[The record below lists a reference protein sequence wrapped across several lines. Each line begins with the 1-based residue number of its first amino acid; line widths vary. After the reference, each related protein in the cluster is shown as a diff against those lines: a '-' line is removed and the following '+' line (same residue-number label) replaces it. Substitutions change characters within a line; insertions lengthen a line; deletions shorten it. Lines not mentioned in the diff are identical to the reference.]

1 MTNEP
6 PYLAIAAEL
15 RRRIRSGELSPGDR
29 VPSTRAVTREWGVA
43 MATATKALG
52 VLRQEGLVRPEPGVG
67 TVVLARTGRGT
78 GSGTGSGA
86 GSGAGPEPEPL
97 SRERLVAAA
106 LELADAEGLN
116 GLTMRRVAT
125 ALGVS
130 TMTLY
135 RHVPGKAELV
145 RLMADAACGEVPL
158 GPVPPEW
165 RVGLERGA
173 RWLRGVYARHRWMAH
188 AMASFTRPVA
198 TRNAMA
204 YTEWVLRS
212 LRGTPLTHTEKLH
225 AHLLIFAYVQG
236 LSMADDLE
244 EQARQDTGISDG
256 EWMEQNEPRF
266 DAIQAGGSYPEL
278 NSVTSGGGFGLDLD
292 ALFEFG
298 LQRTLDG
305 IASMIDETSG

>member
-1 MTNEP
+1 MSNRA
-6 PYLAIAAEL
+6 PYLAIADEL
-15 RRRIRSGELSPGDR
+15 RRRIRTGELSPGDR

-43 MATATKALG
+43 MATATKALA
-52 VLRQEGLVRPEPGVG
+52 VLRQEGLVRAEPGVG
-67 TVVLARTGRGT
+67 TVVVAPVDPD
-78 GSGTGSGA
+78 A
-86 GSGAGPEPEPL
+86 APL
-97 SRERLVAAA
+97 SRERLVTAA
-106 LELADAEGLN
+106 LGLADTEGL
-116 GLTMRRVAT
+116 GALTMRRVAST
-125 ALGVS
+125 LGVS

-158 GPVPPEW
+158 GPVPADW
-165 RVGLERGA
+165 RTGLEQGA

-198 TRNAMA
+198 TPNAMA

-212 LRGTPLTHTEKLH
+212 MRGTPLSHADRLH

-244 EQARQDTGISDG
+244 EQARQDTGISDS

-266 DAIQAGGSYPEL
+266 GAIQAGGSYPEL
-278 NSVTSGGGFGLDLD
+278 ESVTSGGGFGLDLE

-298 LQRTLDG
+298 LRRTLDG

>member
-1 MTNEP
+1 MTTEP

-15 RRRIRSGELSPGDR
+15 RRRVRAGELSPGDR
-29 VPSTRAVTREWGVA
+29 VPSTRAITREWGVA
-43 MATATKALG
+43 MATATKALA

-67 TVVLARTGRGT
+67 TVVVARTGPGA
-78 GSGTGSGA
+78 GSGS

-116 GLTMRRVAT
+116 ALTMRRVAT
-125 ALGVS
+125 VMGVS
-130 TMTLY
+130 TMALY

-198 TRNAMA
+198 TPNAMA

-278 NSVTSGGGFGLDLD
+278 NSVTSDGGFGLDLD

>member
-1 MTNEP
+1 MTTEP

-15 RRRIRSGELSPGDR
+15 RRRILSGELEPGDR

-52 VLRQEGLVRPEPGVG
+52 VLREEGLVRPEPGVG
-67 TVVLARTGRGT
+67 TVVVARKKTGT
-78 GSGTGSGA
+78 GGTDA
-86 GSGAGPEPEPL
+86 EPL
-97 SRERLVAAA
+97 SRKRLVDAA

-116 GLTMRRVAT
+116 ALTMRRVAT
-125 ALGVS
+125 VLGVS

-173 RWLRGVYARHRWMAH
+173 RWLRGVYSRHRWMAH

-198 TRNAMA
+198 TPNAMA

-278 NSVTSGGGFGLDLD
+278 NSVTSDGGFGLDLD

>member
-15 RRRIRSGELSPGDR
+15 RRRVRAGELSPGDL
-29 VPSTRAVTREWGVA
+29 VPSTRAITREWGVA

-67 TVVLARTGRGT
+67 TVVVAPAGRHAT
-78 GSGTGSGA
+78 ADGA
-86 GSGAGPEPEPL
+86 EPL
-97 SRERLVAAA
+97 SRERLVEAA

-116 GLTMRRVAT
+116 ALTMRRVAT

-158 GPVPPEW
+158 GPVPAEW

-173 RWLRGVYARHRWMAH
+173 RWLRGVYERHRWMAH

-198 TRNAMA
+198 TPNAMA
-204 YTEWVLRS
+204 YLEWVLQS

-236 LSMADDLE
+236 LSMAADLE

-278 NSVTSGGGFGLDLD
+278 NSVTSGGDFGLDLD

>member
-67 TVVLARTGRGT
+67 TVVVAQTGPSTRPDT
-78 GSGTGSGA
+78 
-86 GSGAGPEPEPL
+86 EPL
-97 SRERLVAAA
+97 SRERLVGAA

-116 GLTMRRVAT
+116 ALTMRRVAT

-130 TMTLY
+130 TMALY

-158 GPVPPEW
+158 GPVPAEW

-173 RWLRGVYARHRWMAH
+173 RWLRGVYERHRWMAH

-198 TRNAMA
+198 APNAMA
-204 YTEWVLRS
+204 YMEWVLRS
-212 LRGTPLTHTEKLH
+212 LRGTPLTHAERIH

-236 LSMADDLE
+236 LAMAADLE

-266 DAIQAGGSYPEL
+266 DAIQASGSYPEL
-278 NSVTSGGGFGLDLD
+278 NVVTSGGDFGLDLD

-298 LQRTLDG
+298 LRRTLDG
-305 IASMIDETSG
+305 IAFMIDETSG

>member
-15 RRRIRSGELSPGDR
+15 RRRIQCGELSPGDR

-67 TVVLARTGRGT
+67 TVVVAQK
-78 GSGTGSGA
+78 GA
-86 GSGAGPEPEPL
+86 APDAEPL
-97 SRERLVAAA
+97 SRKRLVDAA

-116 GLTMRRVAT
+116 ALTMRRVAT
-125 ALGVS
+125 VLGVS

-173 RWLRGVYARHRWMAH
+173 RWLRGVYSRHRWMAH

-198 TRNAMA
+198 TANAMA

-278 NSVTSGGGFGLDLD
+278 NSVTSDGGFGLDLD

>member
-1 MTNEP
+1 MKTEP
-6 PYLAIAAEL
+6 PYLAIASEL

-67 TVVLARTGRGT
+67 TVVVAQGKQNATPD
-78 GSGTGSGA
+78 A
-86 GSGAGPEPEPL
+86 EPL
-97 SRERLVAAA
+97 SRERLVDAA

-116 GLTMRRVAT
+116 ALTMRRVAT
-125 ALGVS
+125 VLGVS

-145 RLMADAACGEVPL
+145 RLMADAACSEVPL
-158 GPVPPEW
+158 GPVPAEW

-173 RWLRGVYARHRWMAH
+173 RWLREVYARHRWMAH

-198 TRNAMA
+198 SPNAMA
-204 YTEWVLRS
+204 YLEWVLRS
-212 LRGTPLTHTEKLH
+212 LRGTPLTDTEKLH

-236 LSMADDLE
+236 LSMAADLE

-278 NSVTSGGGFGLDLD
+278 DSVTTDGVYGLDLD

>member
-1 MTNEP
+1 MKTEP
-6 PYLAIAAEL
+6 PYLAIASEI

-67 TVVLARTGRGT
+67 TVVVAPGRQNT
-78 GSGTGSGA
+78 DPDA
-86 GSGAGPEPEPL
+86 EPL
-97 SRERLVAAA
+97 SRERLVDAA

-116 GLTMRRVAT
+116 ALTMRRVAA

-145 RLMADAACGEVPL
+145 RLMSDAACGEVPL
-158 GPVPPEW
+158 GPVPAEW

-173 RWLRGVYARHRWMAH
+173 RWLRGVYGRHRWMAH

-198 TRNAMA
+198 SPNAMA
-204 YTEWVLRS
+204 YLEWVLRS
-212 LRGTPLTHTEKLH
+212 LRGTPLTDTEKLH

-236 LSMADDLE
+236 LSMAADLE

-278 NSVTSGGGFGLDLD
+278 TAVTTDGAYGLDLD

>member
-67 TVVLARTGRGT
+67 TVVVARTDR
-78 GSGTGSGA
+78 GA
-86 GSGAGPEPEPL
+86 GRDTGPGAGPDTEPL
-97 SRERLVAAA
+97 TRQRLVDAA

-116 GLTMRRVAT
+116 ALTMRRVAT

-165 RVGLERGA
+165 RGGLEQGA

-204 YTEWVLRS
+204 YLEWVLQS

-236 LSMADDLE
+236 LSMAADLE

-278 NSVTSGGGFGLDLD
+278 NSVTSGGEFGLDLD

>member
-1 MTNEP
+1 MTTEP

-15 RRRIRSGELSPGDR
+15 RRRIGSGELSPGDR

-52 VLRQEGLVRPEPGVG
+52 VLRREGLVRPEPGVG
-67 TVVLARTGRGT
+67 TVVV
-78 GSGTGSGA
+78 SQKGA
-86 GSGAGPEPEPL
+86 APDVEPL
-97 SRERLVAAA
+97 SRQRLVDAA

-116 GLTMRRVAT
+116 ALTMRRVAT
-125 ALGVS
+125 VLGVS

-173 RWLRGVYARHRWMAH
+173 RWLRGVYSRHRWMAH

-198 TRNAMA
+198 TPNAMA

-278 NSVTSGGGFGLDLD
+278 NSVTSDGGFGLDLD

>member
-6 PYLAIAAEL
+6 PYLAIASEL
-15 RRRIRSGELSPGDR
+15 RRRIRCGELSPGDR

-43 MATATKALG
+43 MATATKALA

-67 TVVLARTGRGT
+67 TVVVAQTGPST
-78 GSGTGSGA
+78 GPDA
-86 GSGAGPEPEPL
+86 APL
-97 SRERLVAAA
+97 SRERLVGAA

-116 GLTMRRVAT
+116 ALTMRRVAT

-130 TMTLY
+130 TMALY

-158 GPVPPEW
+158 GPVPAEW

-173 RWLRGVYARHRWMAH
+173 RWLRGVYERHRWMAQ

-198 TRNAMA
+198 APNAMA
-204 YTEWVLRS
+204 YMEWVLRS
-212 LRGTPLTHTEKLH
+212 LRGTPLTPAEKIH

-236 LSMADDLE
+236 LSMAADLE

-278 NSVTSGGGFGLDLD
+278 NLVTSGGDFGLDLD

-298 LQRTLDG
+298 LRRTLDG